1 MKKIIIGGIIV
12 VLIISGA
19 AVYLGYNLKKENKP
33 VVTEEALPVLGNKA
47 LDEAV
52 TNFLLSKNE
61 FSWKTEEGSTNFC
74 VFQNLY
80 PEKDIFPIYIWT
92 RCGEF
97 KIVEGKL
104 EELSGMASPVK
115 IDYPNELSYYDI
127 EKFSYEKPGD
137 GSLYDKD
144 VKRIFPEEIWPR
156 MSFELAPLNVKILE
170 RAKQALE
177 L

>member
-1 MKKIIIGGIIV
+1 MKKIIITGV
-12 VLIISGA
+12 ALVLIISG
-19 AVYLGYNLKKENKP
+19 VVVCLGYNLKKENKP
-33 VVTEEALPVLGNKA
+33 VVAEETLPILANKA

-52 TNFLLSKNE
+52 TNFLLSKQD

-80 PEKDIFPIYIWT
+80 PEKELFPIYIWI

-97 KIVEGKL
+97 KMVEGELK
-104 EELSGMASPVK
+104 ELSGMASPVK

-144 VKRIFPEEIWPR
+144 MKRIFPEEIWPR
-156 MSFELAPLNVKILE
+156 MSFDLTALNNRILE
-170 RAKQALE
+170 AASQALK
-177 L
+177 

>member
-1 MKKIIIGGIIV
+1 MKKVIIGGIIL
-12 VLIISGA
+12 VLIIS
-19 AVYLGYNLKKENKP
+19 AVIVFLGYNFKKENKP
-33 VVTEEALPVLGNKA
+33 IVVEETLPILGNKA

-52 TNFLLSKNE
+52 TDFLLSKQD

-80 PEKDIFPIYIWT
+80 PEKDLFPIYIWV
-92 RCGEF
+92 RCSEF
-97 KIVEGKL
+97 KIVEGELK
-104 EELSGMASPVK
+104 ELSGTALPIK

-156 MSFELAPLNVKILE
+156 MSFDLTYLNNKILE
-170 RAKQALE
+170 VASQALK
-177 L
+177 

>member
-1 MKKIIIGGIIV
+1 MKKIIITGAVLI
-12 VLIISGA
+12 LIISG
-19 AVYLGYNLKKENKP
+19 VVVCLGYNLKKENKP
-33 VVTEEALPVLGNKA
+33 VVVEETLPILGNKA
-47 LDEAV
+47 LDGAV
-52 TNFLLSKNE
+52 TNFLLSKQD

-80 PEKDIFPIYIWT
+80 PEKDLFPIYIWI

-97 KIVEGKL
+97 KMVEGELK
-104 EELSGMASPVK
+104 ELSGMASPIK

-156 MSFELAPLNVKILE
+156 MSFDLSYLNNKILE
-170 RAKQALE
+170 AAIQALK
-177 L
+177 